1 LRKAA
6 HKGTFKTRVRR
17 DRYPAAAAHGKEPM
31 KITCQACQAK
41 YTIADEKIQGKIAK
55 IRCRKCG
62 ATVLVD
68 ASSGSSAKPEATV
81 APGAADSWLVSV
93 AEGDQRTMAQRDV
106 VQAYASNVITGDTY
120 VWKDGMTDWQPLAD
134 VPELM
139 TAIHAATPVAI
150 SPSGPPEPELAPA
163 AAAALVPVAARRDPG
178 RAGADLFAGG
188 PAEDEVATSA
198 PSHML
203 ARGGAA
209 VTGAASNEMASA
221 SQGGGLT
228 GARDEHS
235 VLFSLSAL
243 TGGPKN
249 AAPTAGS
256 AVVAP
261 PPGRNE
267 DSGLI
272 DLNALA
278 QAQRARMSQAAESA
292 APTPAAFV
300 FPAALGTVEV
310 PRESTPRS
318 RMPMFVGGGIALAG
332 IVAAVVILAGG
343 RKEEAP
349 TTPGMGAVSATASA
363 EPPAPI
369 AATAAPSTS
378 SSADTAAADSAA
390 AAAARSTRRAP
401 SPVRTTP
408 RPGPAAV
415 APPVAPA
422 APALPPP
429 KKSPCGCATGDLQ
442 CQIRCSAMGH

>member
-1 LRKAA
+1 
-6 HKGTFKTRVRR
+6 
-17 DRYPAAAAHGKEPM
+17 M

-68 ASSGSSAKPEATV
+68 ASSG
-81 APGAADSWLVSV
+81 GAAKAEGGGAPPAVTDSWLVSV
-93 AEGDQRTMAQRDV
+93 AEGDQRTMTQRDV
-106 VQAYASNVITGDTY
+106 VEAHGANVITGDTY
-120 VWKDGMTDWQPLAD
+120 VWKEGMTDWQPLAE
-134 VPELM
+134 VAELM
-139 TAIHAATPVAI
+139 TAIHAAAPVAI
-150 SPSGPPEPELAPA
+150 SPSAPPEPDPVPAPA
-163 AAAALVPVAARRDPG
+163 AAAPTAVARRDPA

-188 PAEDEVATSA
+188 PSDDEVATSA
-198 PSHML
+198 PPHML
-203 ARGGAA
+203 ARGAAGNAAATSSGALTSG
-209 VTGAASNEMASA
+209 V
-221 SQGGGLT
+221 QGGALT

-249 AAPTAGS
+249 AAPAPTSS
-256 AVVAP
+256 AITVAAAP
-261 PPGRNE
+261 APARNE

-278 QAQRARMSQAAESA
+278 QAQRTRMPEAAES

-318 RMPMFVGGGIALAG
+318 KMPMFIGGGIALAG
-332 IVAAVVILAGG
+332 VVAAVIILAAGK
-343 RKEEAP
+343 KEEAP
-349 TTPGMGAVSATASA
+349 TTPAMGAVSASAASA
-363 EPPAPI
+363 EPSVP
-369 AATAAPSTS
+369 ATAAAVPTPTAS
-378 SSADTAAADSAA
+378 SSADTAASDSASA
-390 AAAARSTRRAP
+390 KPIRRTLTTPRSQ
-401 SPVRTTP
+401 P
-408 RPGPAAV
+408 RPGPV
-415 APPVAPA
+415 APAAPSPPA

-429 KKSPCGCATGDLQ
+429 KKSPCGCASGDLQ